1 MIGVYFSGTGNT
13 NFCLSRLLHKIGNNI
28 SMYSIEDNN
37 VIPTIFKSEDIV
49 FAYPVYYSNIPK
61 IVYDFIERN
70 SSLWA
75 GKNIYIIAT
84 LALFSGDGA
93 GVSARLFKKY
103 GANIIG
109 GLHLRMPDCIG
120 DFKPLKKP
128 FEENKKIIKKTCR
141 KIENAA
147 RLYLDNSPTQE
158 GLSVFSRLAGLIG
171 QRLYFRN
178 KTRNYT
184 KNPKIDKQKCIGCK
198 ICEKVCPMHNIH
210 IKNSKAVSDNM
221 CTMCYRCFSN
231 CPKKAIT
238 LIGRQ
243 VLVQHKIEDYLK

>member
-13 NFCLSRLLHKIGNNI
+13 KFCLSQFLSKIGNDI
-28 SMYSIEDNN
+28 PMYSIEDSD
-37 VIPTIFKSEDIV
+37 VIYAICKDEDII

-61 IVYDFIERN
+61 IVFDFIKQNRTV
-70 SSLWA
+70 WA
-75 GKNIYIIAT
+75 GKNIYIIST
-84 LALFSGDGA
+84 MALFSGDGT

-109 GLHLRMPDCIG
+109 GLHLGMPDCIG

-128 FEENKKIIKKTCR
+128 FEENMKIIKKTAD
-141 KIENAA
+141 KIDNAVDCF
-147 RLYLDNSPTQE
+147 LNNSPTQD
-158 GLSVFSRLAGLIG
+158 GLNIFCRLAGLFG

-184 KNPKIDKQKCIGCK
+184 QNPKIDDKKCIGCK
-198 ICEKVCPMHNIH
+198 MCEKVCPMHNIH
-210 IKNSKAVSDNM
+210 IKDNKAVSGNM
-221 CTMCYRCFSN
+221 CTMCYRCFSR

-238 LIGRQ
+238 LIGRN
-243 VLVQHKIEDYLK
+243 VLAQHKIEDYLK